1 MSGGGVP
8 GFPPGQVALLS
19 ASSNGGDHLDHLGTG
34 LTHTLPSLS
43 KDAYQIGIF
52 FSS

>member
-34 LTHTLPSLS
+34 FTDNAALTSLS
-43 KDAYQIGIF
+43 KDL
-52 FSS
+52 